1 MSGARLPGPSAPP
14 GTWGERPPR
23 ILVVEDDASMA
34 AVIVKGLKQAG
45 LEVELST
52 RGDNALQVPLRRRF
66 DLIVLDLM
74 LPGMSGTELLS
85 AWSGRIAVPI
95 LVLTARTELEDR
107 LRCFELGAVDYL
119 PKPFWMEELLAR
131 IRARLR
137 VREQARPRQI
147 HWADVVAD
155 LDARRVTR
163 NAADLGLTASEF
175 NLLAY
180 LLERPGRAMSR
191 AQIARSVL
199 SADEPVDYRTV
210 DSHVARV
217 RRKLGRPA
225 ADAIRTVWGIGY
237 RFDPPRDRGI
247 VQHTNGL
254 EEQNE

>member
-1 MSGARLPGPSAPP
+1 MVTNSMPV
-14 GTWGERPPR
+14 R
-23 ILVVEDDASMA
+23 ILVVEDDPSMA

-45 LEVELST
+45 LQVELCT
-52 RGDNALQVPLRRRF
+52 RGDTALQVPLRQPF

-74 LPGMSGTELLS
+74 LPGMSGLELLA

-107 LRCFELGAVDYL
+107 LKCFELGAVDYL

-137 VREQARPRQI
+137 VREQAQPRRI
-147 HWADVVAD
+147 AWEDVVAD
-155 LDARRVTR
+155 LDARRATR
-163 NAADLGLTASEF
+163 DGEDLGLTAYEF

-191 AQIARSVL
+191 TQIARSSL
-199 SADEPVDYRTV
+199 TADDEVDSRTV
-210 DSHVARV
+210 DSHVARI

-237 RFDPPRDRGI
+237 RFDPPPTDDNRSPGVDKTDGPS
-247 VQHTNGL
+247 
-254 EEQNE
+254 